1 MHTETSDVIGD
12 FVFYLH
18 PRQSIV
24 VVVVVVVVAVAASA
38 AAAVVVSAE
47 DDDKVDMMWLR
58 DADTFATMQLVV
70 RHDLID

>member
-1 MHTETSDVIGD
+1 LGAHVHADWDIGGD

-24 VVVVVVVVAVAASA
+24 VVVIVVVVVV
-38 AAAVVVSAE
+38 VVVSAAA
-47 DDDKVDMMWLR
+47 DDLVDMMWLR

>member
-24 VVVVVVVVAVAASA
+24 VVVVVVV
-38 AAAVVVSAE
+38 AVVVSAE

>member
-24 VVVVVVVVAVAASA
+24 VVVVVVVVV
-38 AAAVVVSAE
+38 AVVVSAE